1 MFDFN
6 DVKKEINTNDNGV
19 FNEISLDLLDI
30 NPCKLFYSLYDIPVI
45 GERVSEIKNCYYLDN
60 VWYTN
65 QYSYRDR
72 EDCTIPNKLMQ
83 YILNNPENNYSTIY
97 LGTERKVSHIVRNSN
112 IYNEFLNYLKINRDF
127 YFLYDWTR
135 ITIHKNKYFTIFE
148 LNDGF
153 PQYAYFILLNIDEI
167 TENNRTYNKVLNSY
181 NNVKASD
188 YNKVTE
194 KLHTILNYKSYARYI
209 VFDLYNNENMKVNV
223 NNKLLLDGNV
233 RFFNDIYNNKAYF
246 IYNMYSIYDVC
257 RLNTAKFV
265 DFFKLLLLPDDT
277 MLNIVNNLRN
287 SDYTCTAEIN
297 GNKLNIHITD
307 NLVDVPEYIKLFYT
321 YGYKI
326 KNNNEKLRAAV
337 IDL

>member
-6 DVKKEINTNDNGV
+6 AVQKEINKENNRE
-19 FNEISLDLLDI
+19 FNKISLNLLDI

-45 GERVSEIKNCYYLDN
+45 GKEVSEIKNYYYLDN
-60 VWYTN
+60 VWDIT
-65 QYSYRDR
+65 QYSYLDR
-72 EDCTIPNKLMQ
+72 EDCNIPNKLMQ
-83 YILNNPENNYSTIY
+83 YILKNPKNKYSVIY
-97 LGTERKVSHIVRNSN
+97 SGKDYKEVSNMYYEFFDYLKQNHELYFYHEDSTYIN
-112 IYNEFLNYLKINRDF
+112 IYKNE
-127 YFLYDWTR
+127 
-135 ITIHKNKYFTIFE
+135 YFTIFE
-148 LNDGF
+148 LKFSFIG
-153 PQYAYFILLNIDEI
+153 YFITLNIDEI
-167 TENNRTYNKVLNSY
+167 TEDNRTYNKVVNAY
-181 NNVKASD
+181 NNVKTSD
-188 YNKVTE
+188 YDKVTE
-194 KLHTILNYKSYARYI
+194 KLHTILNYKSYARHI
-209 VFDLYNNENMKVNV
+209 VFNLYNNENMKVNV

-233 RFFNDIYNNKAYF
+233 RFFNDIYNNKVYF

-326 KNNNEKLRAAV
+326 KNNNEKLRAIV